1 MPRSQNALESALRVL
16 ARRGVSAVFVLAL
29 LAVRADAKDP
39 TVLEIFTRTA
49 GTHGTGG
56 DAPPPKRTR
65 IDVATLTP
73 VVVEMNDVQAE
84 TKRTFRGVRLS
95 TVLAK
100 AGVAVGDRALL
111 HFENG
116 MVIPVSLDKDRK
128 PTIDPLIALAYR
140 TDSESFSTAF
150 PTVAKRAEVTLDP
163 RPLTFTWNK
172 VVVETPALDSLKDP
186 SGEAFTPWRYI
197 DSLKRI
203 EVVNGA
209 SYDAQFSTTKSDPRV
224 VTGAKIYLQSCQ
236 YCHGVRDSGATY
248 GWDFMLPFALHTHR
262 KPKDLMNHVSV
273 AKANAL
279 EKGLMMPT
287 QKNLTQEEIEA
298 LWIWSFALAKDE
310 GLKPYTP

>member
-1 MPRSQNALESALRVL
+1 MSCSPHTPVLPRRHDSARRLSSVL
-16 ARRGVSAVFVLAL
+16 ALAL
-29 LAVRADAKDP
+29 LAIPADAKDP
-39 TVLEIFTRTA
+39 SVLEVFTRTA

-56 DAPPPKRTR
+56 DAPPPKRAR
-65 IDVATLTP
+65 IDIAALP
-73 VVVEMNDVQAE
+73 PIVVEMNDVQAE
-84 TKRTFRGVRLS
+84 TKRTYRGVRLS

-100 AGVAVGDRALL
+100 ANVKGGDRALL

-116 MVIPVSLDKDRK
+116 MVIPVSLDGDGK
-128 PTIDPLIALAYR
+128 PTTDPLIALAYQI
-140 TDSESFSTAF
+140 DSENFSTAF

-186 SGEAFTPWRYI
+186 TGEAFTPWRYI

-203 EVVNGA
+203 EIVKGA
-209 SYDAQFSTTKSDPRV
+209 SYDAQFLTTRTDPRV
-224 VTGAKIYLQSCQ
+224 VTGAKIYMQSCQ

-262 KPKDLMNHVSV
+262 KPKDLLNHVSV

-310 GLKPYTP
+310 SLKPYTP